1 MARKGILMALS
12 AIDDNAALI
21 VLDLQVA
28 TAGMPTTPNAS
39 CDIFERSAGL
49 AKAFRDKGLPVVWVN
64 VAGGSSG
71 RVESAPQMGDLP
83 DNWTELPEELGVAQ
97 SDKTFPKFG
106 GGAFHDDRLH
116 AVLQGAGAGQVFL
129 TGVTTS
135 QAVESTARSAHER
148 NYHVVV
154 VTDAIGDL
162 DAEAHSHSV
171 DRIFPKIAE
180 LATTEEV
187 LARL

>member
-1 MARKGILMALS
+1 MTLS
-12 AIDDNAALI
+12 AIDDNATLV

-28 TAGMPTTPNAS
+28 TAGMPTMPNAS
-39 CDIFERSAGL
+39 SDIFTRSAGL

-71 RVESAPQMGDLP
+71 RVEVAPQMGELP
-83 DNWTELPEELGVAQ
+83 DNWTELPEELGVAS
-97 SDKTFPKFG
+97 SDKTFSKYAW
-106 GGAFHDDRLH
+106 GAFHDDRMDALLKE
-116 AVLQGAGAGQVFL
+116 VGAGQVFL
-129 TGVTTS
+129 TGLTTS

-148 NYHVVV
+148 NYNVVV

-162 DAEAHSHSV
+162 DADAHTHSV
-171 DRIFPKIAE
+171 DRIFPKLAE

-187 LARL
+187 LAKL

>member
-1 MARKGILMALS
+1 MGIT
-12 AIDDNAALI
+12 AIDDKAALI

-28 TAGMPTTPNAS
+28 TAGMPTTPNAAA
-39 CDIFERSAGL
+39 DIFQRSSGL

-71 RVESAPQMGDLP
+71 RVETAPQMGDLP
-83 DNWTELPEELGVAQ
+83 ENWTDLPEELGVQ
-97 SDKTFPKFG
+97 PSDKTFSKFG
-106 GGAFHDDRLH
+106 WGAFHDDRMEALLKE
-116 AVLQGAGAGQVFL
+116 VGAGQVFL
-129 TGVTTS
+129 TGLTTS

-162 DAEAHSHSV
+162 DAEAHTHSV
-171 DRIFPKIAE
+171 NQIFPKIAE
-180 LATTEEV
+180 LATTDEV
-187 LARL
+187 LAHL

>member
-1 MARKGILMALS
+1 MTLS

-28 TAGMPTTPNAS
+28 TAGMPTAPHAVA
-39 CDIFERSAGL
+39 DIFDRSAGL

-64 VAGGSSG
+64 VAGASVG
-71 RVESAPQMGDLP
+71 RTETAPQMGDLP
-83 DNWTELPEELGVAQ
+83 HNWTELPEELGVAP
-97 SDKTFPKFG
+97 SDKTLTKYG
-106 GGAFHDDRLH
+106 WGAFHDERMDALLKE
-116 AVLQGAGAGQVFL
+116 VGAGQVFL
-129 TGVTTS
+129 TGLTTS

-148 NYHVVV
+148 NYNVVV

-162 DAEAHSHSV
+162 DTEAHSHSV
-171 DRIFPKIAE
+171 TQIFPKIAE

-187 LARL
+187 LAQL

>member
-1 MARKGILMALS
+1 MALS
-12 AIDDNAALI
+12 AIDDNATLI

-28 TAGMPTTPNAS
+28 TAGMPTTPNTS
-39 CDIFERSAGL
+39 SDIFERSAGL
-49 AKAFRDKGLPVVWVN
+49 AKAFRDKHLPVVWVN

-71 RVESAPQMGDLP
+71 RVEVAPQMGDLP
-83 DNWTELPEELGVAQ
+83 DNWTELPEELGVAP
-97 SDKTFPKFG
+97 SDKTFTKFG
-106 GGAFHDDRLH
+106 WGAFHDERMDAL
-116 AVLQGAGAGQVFL
+116 LKEAGSGQIFL

-148 NYHVVV
+148 NYNVVV

-162 DAEAHSHSV
+162 DTDAHSHTV
-171 DRIFPKIAE
+171 NLIFPKIAE

-187 LARL
+187 LAKL

>member
-1 MARKGILMALS
+1 MTLS

-28 TAGMPTTPNAS
+28 TAGMPTAPHAAA
-39 CDIFERSAGL
+39 DIFDRSAGL

-64 VAGGSSG
+64 VAGASAG
-71 RVESAPQMGDLP
+71 RTDTAPQMGDLP
-83 DNWTELPEELGVAQ
+83 DNWTELPEELGVAP
-97 SDKTFPKFG
+97 SDKTLTKYG
-106 GGAFHDDRLH
+106 WGAFHDERMDAL
-116 AVLQGAGAGQVFL
+116 LKEAGAGQVFL
-129 TGVTTS
+129 TGLTTS

-148 NYHVVV
+148 NYNVVV

-162 DAEAHSHSV
+162 DTDAHSHSV
-171 DRIFPKIAE
+171 TRIFPKIAE

-187 LARL
+187 LAHL

>member
-1 MARKGILMALS
+1 MMALS

-28 TAGMPTTPNAS
+28 TAGMPTTPHGSA
-39 CDIFERSAGL
+39 DIFARSAGL

-64 VAGGSSG
+64 VAGASSG
-71 RVESAPQMGDLP
+71 RTDTAPQMGDLP
-83 DNWTELPEELGVAQ
+83 DNWTELPKELGVAPTDQ
-97 SDKTFPKFG
+97 TLTKFG
-106 GGAFHDDRLH
+106 WGAFHDGRMDTL
-116 AVLQGAGAGQVFL
+116 LKESGAGQLFL

-162 DAEAHSHSV
+162 DTDAHTHSMNPPFPRV
-171 DRIFPKIAE
+171 DE
-180 LATTEEV
+180 VATTEEV
-187 LARL
+187 LAHL

>member
-1 MARKGILMALS
+1 MGIT
-12 AIDDNAALI
+12 AIDDKAALI

-39 CDIFERSAGL
+39 ADIFGRSAGL

-71 RVESAPQMGDLP
+71 RVETAPQMGDLP
-83 DNWTELPEELGVAQ
+83 ENWTDLPEELGVQ
-97 SDKTFPKFG
+97 PSDKTFSKFG
-106 GGAFHDDRLH
+106 WGAFHDDRMEALLKE
-116 AVLQGAGAGQVFL
+116 VGAGQVFL
-129 TGVTTS
+129 TGLTTS

-162 DAEAHSHSV
+162 DAEAHTHSV
-171 DRIFPKIAE
+171 NQIFPKIAE
-180 LATTEEV
+180 LATTDEV
-187 LARL
+187 LAHL

>member
-1 MARKGILMALS
+1 MALS
-12 AIDDNAALI
+12 TIDNNAALI

-28 TAGMPTTPNAS
+28 TVGMPTTPHAAA
-39 CDIFERSAGL
+39 DIVGRSAGL
-49 AKAFRDKGLPVVWVN
+49 AKAFRDKGFPVVWVN
-64 VAGGSSG
+64 VAGGSAG
-71 RVESAPQMGDLP
+71 RTEITPQMGELP
-83 DNWTELPEELGVAQ
+83 DNWTELPEELGVAA
-97 SDKTFPKFG
+97 SDQTFTKFG
-106 GGAFHDDRLH
+106 WGAFHDERLD
-116 AVLQGAGAGQVFL
+116 ALLKRAGAGQVFL

-162 DAEAHSHSV
+162 DAEAHRHSV

-180 LATTEEV
+180 LATTDEV
-187 LARL
+187 LAHL

>member
-1 MARKGILMALS
+1 MALS
-12 AIDDNAALI
+12 AIDDNAVLV

-28 TAGMPTTPNAS
+28 TVGMPTTPHTAA
-39 CDIFERSAGL
+39 DIFERSAGL
-49 AKAFRDKGLPVVWVN
+49 AKAFRDKGHSVVWVN

-71 RVESAPQMGDLP
+71 RTDVAPQMGELP
-83 DNWTELPEELGVAQ
+83 NNWTELPEELGVTPT
-97 SDKTFPKFG
+97 DKTLTKYG
-106 GGAFHDDRLH
+106 WGAFHDDRMDAL
-116 AVLQGAGAGQVFL
+116 LTEAGVSQIFL
-129 TGVTTS
+129 TGITTS

-162 DAEAHSHSV
+162 DNEAHAHSV
-171 DRIFPKIAE
+171 NKIFPNLAE

-187 LARL
+187 VAQL

>member
-1 MARKGILMALS
+1 MALS

-28 TAGMPTTPNAS
+28 TAGMPTTPHTAAH
-39 CDIFERSAGL
+39 IFQRSAGL

-71 RVESAPQMGDLP
+71 RTQTAPQTGDLP
-83 DNWTELPEELGVAQ
+83 ENWTELPEELGVAP
-97 SDKTFPKFG
+97 SDKTITKFG
-106 GGAFHDDRLH
+106 WGAFHDERMGAL
-116 AVLQGAGAGQVFL
+116 LKEAGAGQVFL
-129 TGVTTS
+129 TGLTTS
-135 QAVESTARSAHER
+135 QAVESTARSAYER

-162 DAEAHSHSV
+162 DTDAHTHSV
-171 DRIFPKIAE
+171 NRIFPQLAE
-180 LATTEEV
+180 LATTAEV
-187 LARL
+187 LAFL

>member
-1 MARKGILMALS
+1 MALS

-83 DNWTELPEELGVAQ
+83 DNWTELPEELGVAP
-97 SDKTFPKFG
+97 SDKTFSKYG
-106 GGAFHDDRLH
+106 WGAFHDDRMDALLKE
-116 AVLQGAGAGQVFL
+116 VGAGQVFL
-129 TGVTTS
+129 TGLTTS

-162 DAEAHSHSV
+162 DADDHSHCV
-171 DRIFPKIAE
+171 DKVFPKLAE

>member
-1 MARKGILMALS
+1 MLMALTT
-12 AIDDNAALI
+12 IDPNAALI

-28 TAGMPTTPNAS
+28 TAGMPTTPNAAA
-39 CDIFERSAGL
+39 DIFGRSAGL

-83 DNWTELPEELGVAQ
+83 DNWTELPEELGVAP
-97 SDKTFPKFG
+97 SDKTFTKFG
-106 GGAFHDDRLH
+106 WGAFHDDRLH
-116 AVLQGAGAGQVFL
+116 ALLQGAGAGQVFL

-162 DAEAHSHSV
+162 DADDHSHCV
-171 DRIFPKIAE
+171 DKVFPKIAE

>member
-1 MARKGILMALS
+1 MALTV
-12 AIDDNAALI
+12 IDDNAVLI

-28 TAGMPTTPNAS
+28 TAGMPTTPNAAA
-39 CDIFERSAGL
+39 DIFQRSSGL

-64 VAGGSSG
+64 VAGGSSS
-71 RVESAPQMGDLP
+71 RVEDAPQMG
-83 DNWTELPEELGVAQ
+83 ELPENWTDLPAELGVQ
-97 SDKTFPKFG
+97 PSDKTFSKLG
-106 GGAFHDDRLH
+106 WGAFHDDRMEALLKE
-116 AVLQGAGAGQVFL
+116 VGAGQIFL
-129 TGVTTS
+129 TGLTTS

-162 DAEAHSHSV
+162 DPDHHSHSV
-171 DRIFPKIAE
+171 DNIFPKLAE

>member
-1 MARKGILMALS
+1 MTLS

-49 AKAFRDKGLPVVWVN
+49 AKAFRDKNLPVVWVN
-64 VAGGSSG
+64 VAGASAG
-71 RVESAPQMGDLP
+71 RTDTAPQMGDLP
-83 DNWTELPEELGVAQ
+83 DNWTELPEELGVAP
-97 SDKTFPKFG
+97 SDKTLTKYG
-106 GGAFHDDRLH
+106 WGAFHDERMDAL
-116 AVLQGAGAGQVFL
+116 LKEAGAGQVFL
-129 TGVTTS
+129 TGLTTS

-148 NYHVVV
+148 NYNVVV

-162 DAEAHSHSV
+162 DTDAHSHSV
-171 DRIFPKIAE
+171 TQIFPKIAE

-187 LARL
+187 LAQL

>member
-1 MARKGILMALS
+1 MALS

-39 CDIFERSAGL
+39 ADIFNRSAGL
-49 AKAFRDKGLPVVWVN
+49 AKAFRDKNLSVVWVN

-71 RVESAPQMGDLP
+71 RVEFTPQMGNLP
-83 DNWTELPEELGVAQ
+83 DNWTELPEELGVAP
-97 SDKTFPKFG
+97 SDKTFSKYAW
-106 GGAFHDDRLH
+106 GAFHDDRMD
-116 AVLQGAGAGQVFL
+116 VLLKKVGAGQVFL

-148 NYHVVV
+148 NYNVVV

-162 DAEAHSHSV
+162 DADAHTHSV
-171 DRIFPKIAE
+171 NQIFPKLAE

-187 LARL
+187 LAKL

>member
-1 MARKGILMALS
+1 MALS
-12 AIDDNAALI
+12 TIDNNAALV

-28 TAGMPTTPNAS
+28 TVGMPTTPHAGP
-39 CDIFERSAGL
+39 DIVDRSVAL

-71 RVESAPQMGDLP
+71 RTEITPEMGELP
-83 DNWTELPEELGVAQ
+83 DNWAELPEELGVTA
-97 SDKTFPKFG
+97 SDQTFTKFG
-106 GGAFHDDRLH
+106 WGAFHDERFDALLKR
-116 AVLQGAGAGQVFL
+116 VGAGQVFL

-162 DAEAHSHSV
+162 DADDHSHSLEKV
-171 DRIFPKIAE
+171 FPKLAE
-180 LATTEEV
+180 LATTDEI

>member
-1 MARKGILMALS
+1 MALTT
-12 AIDDNAALI
+12 IDPNGALI

-28 TAGMPTTPNAS
+28 TAGMPTTPNAVL
-39 CDIFERSAGL
+39 DIFRRSAGL

-83 DNWTELPEELGVAQ
+83 ENWTDLPEELGVEP
-97 SDKTFPKFG
+97 SDKTFSKYG
-106 GGAFHDDRLH
+106 WGAFHDDRMDALLKE
-116 AVLQGAGAGQVFL
+116 VGAGQVFL
-129 TGVTTS
+129 TGLTTS

-162 DAEAHSHSV
+162 DAEDHTHCV
-171 DRIFPKIAE
+171 DKVFPKLAE

>member
-1 MARKGILMALS
+1 MALS
-12 AIDDNAALI
+12 TIDNDAALI

-28 TAGMPTTPNAS
+28 TVGMPTTPHAAA
-39 CDIFERSAGL
+39 DIVARSAGL

-71 RVESAPQMGDLP
+71 RTETAPQMGELP
-83 DNWTELPEELGVAQ
+83 DNWTELPEELGVAA
-97 SDKTFPKFG
+97 SDQTFTKFG
-106 GGAFHDDRLH
+106 WGAFPDERLV
-116 AVLQGAGAGQVFL
+116 ALLNRVGAGQVFL

-187 LARL
+187 LAHL